1 MFIYILQEKVDDN
14 TWFDLYTN
22 DLCMLKEMILVLK
35 NKNKDKKYRI
45 IKVFQ

>member
-1 MFIYILQEKVDDN
+1 MEFYFLQEKIDNN

-35 NKNKDKKYRI
+35 NKNKDKIYRI
-45 IKVFQ
+45 VKVFR